1 MGIEIR
7 NEAGDLVDLIYLEDP
22 RIEFCRHFN
31 GLSVGLVASTC
42 EDQPESRATA
52 LASSTREAE

>member
-7 NEAGDLVDLIYLEDP
+7 NEGGNLVDVVYLEDP

-31 GLSVGLVASTC
+31 GLGVGLVASLAD
-42 EDQPESRATA
+42 DQPESRATA
-52 LASSTREAE
+52 LASSTRAAE